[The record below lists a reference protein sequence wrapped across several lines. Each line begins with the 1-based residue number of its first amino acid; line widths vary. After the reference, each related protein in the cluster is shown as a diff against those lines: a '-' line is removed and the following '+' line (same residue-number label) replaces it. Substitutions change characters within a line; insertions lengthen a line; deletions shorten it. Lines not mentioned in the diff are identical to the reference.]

1 MADRYW
7 RGGAGTW
14 NTTLTTNWATT
25 SGGSGGASVPTA
37 ADNVIFDQ
45 AGAYNVTM
53 TGALACLSITVSAG
67 TVSFLTGT
75 SPTLAISGSM
85 SLVAGTVWTSTGN
98 ITFNS
103 TTTGRTVTTNG
114 VTINGSIIFDG
125 VGGAWSLGSA
135 LTTGVTLI
143 TQLNNGSLNLNGFD
157 LNTGSFSSNT
167 AATRSIAFGTK
178 NIVLNQTTSA
188 ATVLN
193 MATATGFTWTGTTGG
208 FTATAAVAKTF
219 VFGTTGGTAT
229 NAPNLTFTGSGTL
242 VQTLT
247 TGSWFNK
254 LDYGSTVYTQ
264 ASSTLN
270 VNSITLSTGGTY
282 TALTLNIVG
291 SGTLIFNSKSCSA
304 LSIGHT
310 GTTTLGSAGAFTTF
324 TTTLTPTLDC
334 AGFSFVG
341 TGTMTWP
348 ATTTVILGT
357 NGTFGTTGQLNVTG
371 QTLAPTTGQTYRSG
385 TFQPTSCTVDL
396 TLGGTLTIG
405 GGVTLTSTA
414 FTYGGTST
422 LTLAAFNFSQN
433 TGSTVTFNKSVS
445 GTDIYNHTAGTLT
458 IASGVTLDVGAYS
471 SAGSTTTRSIA
482 FGTASA
488 GNINLNTT
496 VATASVININ
506 NSTGFSAT
514 GPGGFT
520 RDASIAVTINV
531 SQTGAS
537 SANAPNVTLTGSGTA
552 VITISTNSWFN
563 KLDFGTTAFA
573 LATTILN
580 VNSITLSSGGTFT
593 TTTINAIGTGQVITS
608 NKTISTVTINH
619 SGTTTLGN
627 AITCTSFNQTAG
639 SINFQSFNINCTNFN
654 WTTGTYT
661 NMGTITAVSLN
672 VAGTFDFI
680 SGTINASNTISIT
693 GPFTYGGTASLGN
706 PSNFNHTSS
715 TVTFNK
721 SYTLTSATYTF
732 TAGTLTLNS
741 SVTLATFS
749 SSNSNTRNIEFN
761 TYYITITSLS
771 MATATGFSA
780 SGTGGFSSTMSA
792 TRTFNCGATA
802 APTVAPN
809 LSIIGGASIPTFT
822 SGSWFKN
829 LDFTGSTCTP
839 AVTTIN
845 LAGITLS
852 ATGNFANLGTLI
864 LTGSGN
870 LRTNGNVTLNTPTF
884 SGTGTT
890 TLTGTCSFAS
900 GSSITHTSGTIDL
913 NGFDLYCG
921 NSGSLGVYD
930 SGSST
935 GARTVIFGTNN
946 IICTAISCAV
956 ATGFTW
962 TGTTGGFQIP
972 ATTSSLTVFGTTN
985 GSTTNVPNLTFTAGA
1000 WGGGVISSNS
1010 WFNKLTFNSGVTGN
1024 PGTTTINVNSLELS
1038 SGGTF
1043 TGLTIVTRATGT
1055 ITSNGNTTLYRV
1067 TIGNGAGITT
1077 TLNDAL
1083 TLSNTLTLSSG
1094 TLNSST
1100 FSVTSPNFSSTSSLT
1115 RNITGSGTFT
1125 FTGTGTTFNVTNIT
1139 GLTISGITI
1148 SMTGATSKTFN
1159 GGGGSYPVLN
1169 QGGAGALI
1177 ISGNNSFSDLT
1188 ATTRPSTITFTAS
1201 STQTFAAFTLSGVL
1215 GSLVTINS
1223 TIAGTQAILSKASG
1237 TVSAGYLSIQDSN
1250 ATGGAV
1256 WNAGTTSTN
1265 VSNNLGWIFP
1275 VGGYAGNFFAFF

>member
-25 SGGSGGASVPTA
+25 SGGAGGASVPTA

-67 TVSFLTGT
+67 SVGFFAGT

-85 SLVAGTVWTSTGN
+85 SLVAGTVWASTGN

-143 TQLNNGSLNLNGFD
+143 TQLLNGSLNLNGFD

-188 ATVLN
+188 ATVLQ
-193 MATATGFTWTGTTGG
+193 MTTATGFTWTGTTGG

-229 NAPNLTFTGSGTL
+229 NAPNLTFTGSGTA

-270 VNSITLSTGGTY
+270 VNSITLSSGGTY
-282 TALTLNIVG
+282 TALALNIVG
-291 SGTLIFNSKSCSA
+291 SGTLIFNSKSCGT

-324 TTTLTPTLDC
+324 TSTLTPTLDC

-496 VATASVININ
+496 VATATVININ

-563 KLDFGTTAFA
+563 KLDFGTTAFS

-661 NMGTITAVSLN
+661 NMGTITAVNLN

-693 GPFTYGGTASLGN
+693 GPFTYGGTASLGSTN
-706 PSNFNHTSS
+706 NFNHTSS

-749 SSNSNTRNIEFN
+749 SSNSNTRDIAFS
-761 TYYITITSLS
+761 TFYITITSLS
-771 MATATGFSA
+771 MATATNFSA

-852 ATGNFANLGTLI
+852 ATGNFANLGTLT

-870 LRTNGNVTLNTPTF
+870 LRTNGNITLQSPAF
-884 SGTGTT
+884 AGTGTT

-900 GSSITHTSGTIDL
+900 ATSISHQSGTIDL

-921 NSGSLGVYD
+921 NSGSLGIY
-930 SGSST
+930 SSSSST
-935 GARTVIFGTNN
+935 LVRSVIFGTNS
-946 IICTAISCAV
+946 IICAGVDCAIAS
-956 ATGFTW
+956 GFTI
-962 TGTTGGFQIP
+962 TGTTTGGFQIP
-972 ATTSSLTVFGTTN
+972 ANSGNSYAFGTTA
-985 GSTTNVPNLTFTAGA
+985 GSTTNAPNLTYTTGNF
-1000 WGGGVISSNS
+1000 SNTITTGS
-1010 WFNKLTFNSGVTGN
+1010 WANKLIFNSGVTSG
-1024 PGTTTINVNSLELS
+1024 PTATTINVNSVELCS
-1038 SGGTF
+1038 TGTF
-1043 TGLTIVTRATGT
+1043 TNLTIAARGTGT
-1055 ITSNGNTTLYRV
+1055 ITSNGQTISTLSVINTSN
-1067 TIGNGAGITT
+1067 IT

-1083 TLSNTLTLSSG
+1083 NISGALILTQG
-1094 TLNSST
+1094 TLNISS
-1100 FSVTSPNFSSTSSLT
+1100 FSLTSTTCSTSTSNV
-1115 RNITGSGTFT
+1115 RAITGSGTYT
-1125 FTGTGTTFNVTNIT
+1125 IT
-1139 GLTISGITI
+1139 GSSFNASTGGANLTVTGVTI
-1148 SMTGATSKTFN
+1148 NMTGASGKTFA
-1159 GGGGSYPVLN
+1159 GGGGSYYVLN

-1177 ISGNNSFSDLT
+1177 ISGNNSFNDLT

-1237 TVSAGYLSIQDSN
+1237 TVSAGYLSIKDSN